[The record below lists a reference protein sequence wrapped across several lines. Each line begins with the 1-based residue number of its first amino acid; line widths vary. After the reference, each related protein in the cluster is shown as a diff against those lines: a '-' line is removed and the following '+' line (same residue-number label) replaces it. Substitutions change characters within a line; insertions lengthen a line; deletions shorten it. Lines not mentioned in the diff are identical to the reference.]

1 LKRELGPLG
10 IFCIAAGAMIS
21 SGLFVLPSV
30 LYDQVGP
37 GMVLAYLL
45 AGLLMLPAVL
55 AKAELA
61 TAMPKAGGTYFYIE
75 RSLGALAGTFGGL
88 ANWLSL
94 GLKSAFA
101 LVGMGAVA
109 QLLSPD
115 LPLKLVAAG
124 ACLALTSVNL
134 LGVKEAE
141 RLQIWL
147 VLGLLGVLVGYV
159 VLGGRHVQEANFL
172 PFLPYG
178 SGALLAATGMVFIS
192 YGGLTKVAG
201 VAEEARNPGRN
212 IPLGMFSAFL
222 SVTVLYVLSVGITVG
237 VLPPEELKSSL
248 MPMALG
254 AERVLGKV
262 GEVAM
267 ASAALA
273 AFVTTAN
280 AGILSASRSPMA
292 MSRDGL
298 LPGLFGR
305 TGRSGVPSWAVLTTG
320 GFMASAVLFLDL
332 EDLVKVASTMMLV
345 LFAFVNLSLI
355 IMRESKLQSYRPKF
369 RVPLYPYLPAFGIV
383 SYGFLIAEMGAVSL
397 ELTGAF
403 FASVLVWYVAY
414 VRPNAR
420 RRSALVHLVGRI
432 TDRNLGDGTLEEE
445 LLEVLRERDEVT
457 EDRFDRL
464 IRSCR
469 VLDLDGPLSAEECFR
484 KVAKELSEDLEM
496 GEDEIFRRLMER
508 EKASTTVV
516 QPGLAIPH
524 VVVEGEGKFVVL
536 PVRCREGAKFGEGPP
551 VKVLFVLAGTRDERT
566 FHLQALMAIAQIVQS
581 EGFLRSWEEARGP
594 EELKR
599 LILLAERRRL

>member
-1 LKRELGPLG
+1 
-10 IFCIAAGAMIS
+10 
-21 SGLFVLPSV
+21 
-30 LYDQVGP
+30 
-37 GMVLAYLL
+37 MVLAYLM

-55 AKAELA
+55 ATAELA

-109 QLLSPD
+109 QLLWPE

-124 ACLALTSVNL
+124 ACLTLTLVNL
-134 LGVKEAE
+134 LGVKEVE

-159 VLGGRHVQEANFL
+159 VLGGRQFQEANFL
-172 PFLPYG
+172 PLFPHG
-178 SGALLAATGMVFIS
+178 SGALLAATGTVFIS

-201 VAEEARNPGRN
+201 VAEEVRNPGRD
-212 IPLGMFSAFL
+212 IPLGMLSAFL
-222 SVTVLYVLSVGITVG
+222 SVTVLYVLSVGVTVG
-237 VLPPEELKSSL
+237 VLPPEEIRDSL
-248 MPMALG
+248 MPLASG
-254 AERVLGKV
+254 AGRVLGKV
-262 GEVAM
+262 GKVAM
-267 ASAALA
+267 SSAALA

-305 TGRSGVPSWAVLTTG
+305 TGKAGVPSWAVLATG
-320 GFMASAVLFLDL
+320 GFMASVVLFLDP

-345 LFAFVNLSLI
+345 LFAFVNFSLA
-355 IMRESKLQSYRPKF
+355 IMRESKLQTYRPKF
-369 RVPLYPYLPAFGIV
+369 RMPLYPYLPVLGIV

-403 FASVLVWYVAY
+403 LAFVLVWYLAY
-414 VRPNAR
+414 VRPNVS

-445 LLEVLRERDEVT
+445 LLDVLRERDEVT

-464 IRSCR
+464 IRSCK
-469 VLDLDGPLSAEECFR
+469 VLDLDGPLPAEECFR
-484 KVAKELSEDLEM
+484 KVAKELSESLGMEEDDL
-496 GEDEIFRRLMER
+496 FRRLLER
-508 EKASTTVV
+508 EKSSTTVV

-524 VVVEGEGKFVVL
+524 VVVEGQGKFAVL
-536 PVRCREGAKFGEGPP
+536 PVRCRGGVKFCEGPP

-566 FHLQALMAIAQIVQS
+566 FHLQALMAIAQIVQN
-581 EGFLRSWEEARGP
+581 EEFLRLWEEAKGP
-594 EELKR
+594 EELRR